1 MASPNPAKDYAQ
13 LQLQFD
19 SRLNRILERA
29 ARDIQARVA
38 RLPVGVGGDVRR
50 AQLSLVLSEIRNVQQ
65 VMWTQDIMDTIVAG
79 KGRAQL
85 AAENAIETLSN
96 TVYASLPEP
105 VADVVR
111 GGLRA
116 TALSGIEQDVA
127 RVPRAL
133 SARVYKDF
141 ALTSGQVEATIRSGI
156 IQGLSARELAQS
168 VYQYISPTVP
178 GGASYAA
185 MRLAR
190 TEINNSFH
198 EMQIRGGQRPGI
210 SGVVWNLSGS
220 HKKPD
225 QCNVYASQNADGLG
239 RGTYKPNNVP
249 GKPHPQCLCFLTYKT
264 MDPKQF
270 EKALDSGQFDDE
282 LDRRINANLN
292 RLGRGEKP
300 TPIPGAPNTNRIDHS
315 THDHPKTTA
324 ARQACKKR
332 LESVFNNPLP
342 KVPDVPKKPSLPP
355 DPHPGV
361 SKLPRTDAFNFKGVE
376 DSFQVT
382 QKANG
387 GPRKYALGGR
397 AYQANCQQV
406 VQAVEM
412 RKRGYD
418 VMAKARRSDYSNFVV
433 SDGWTYPD
441 GTKPRITYD
450 RTLAGIQHELD
461 SYKDGERG
469 WVFCK
474 WKNGGAHIFNVEV
487 QAGKV
492 IWYDAQPAHIV
503 STEIQG
509 RRGVGMMQFDTRVLN
524 DPSGWGFIGHTETL
538 IVDDRV
544 LLNVEP
550 YSTKMPRP

>member
-1 MASPNPAKDYAQ
+1 VASPSPARNYAQ

-19 SRLNRILERA
+19 SRLNKILERA

-65 VMWTQDIMDTIVAG
+65 VMWTQDIMDTIIAG
-79 KGRAQL
+79 KGRAAL
-85 AAENAIETLSN
+85 AAQDAIETLSN
-96 TVYASLPEP
+96 VVYASLPEP

-116 TALSGIEQDVA
+116 TALSGIERDVA

-156 IQGLSARELAQS
+156 VQGLSARELAQS
-168 VYQYISPTVP
+168 VYQYISPTVS

-300 TPIPGAPNTNRIDHS
+300 TPIPGAPNTKRIDHS
-315 THDHPKTTA
+315 THNHPATPK
-324 ARQACKKR
+324 ARAECRKR

-342 KVPDVPKKPSLPP
+342 AVPKVPKVSLPP

-361 SKLPRTDAFNFKGVE
+361 SKLPRTDAFKFKGVE
-376 DSFQVT
+376 DTYQVT

-387 GPRKYALGGR
+387 GPRKFALGGR

-418 VMAKARRSDYSNFVV
+418 VMAKARRKDYSNFVV
-433 SDGWTYPD
+433 ADGWTYPD
-441 GTKPRITYD
+441 GTKPRIAYNT
-450 RTLAGIQHELD
+450 TLSQIQNKL
-461 SYKDGERG
+461 STYKDGERA
-469 WVFCK
+469 WVMCK
-474 WKNGGAHIFNVEV
+474 WQSGGAHIFNVQIE
-487 QAGKV
+487 AGKV
-492 IWYDAQPAHIV
+492 VWHDAQPARIV
-503 STEIQG
+503 STELQG
-509 RRGVGMMQFDTRVLN
+509 RRGIGMDQFDQQVLN
-524 DPSGWGFIGHTETL
+524 DPFGWGIIEHTETL

-544 LLNVEP
+544 LINVEP
-550 YSTKMPRP
+550 FK